1 MADANESTFYKSC
14 PTCNG
19 NHYVEKVLPENVLQL
34 DGDNYMN
41 CPICVVQNAAN
52 TDNGPVTEFK

>member
-41 CPICVVQNAAN
+41 CPICVVQNATN
-52 TDNGPVTEFK
+52 TDNGPVTELK